1 MSPQA
6 RPRLGA
12 VVRGKGG
19 RGSRGATAART
30 PFVIL
35 IVTLLGGG
43 LIALLLLN
51 SAVNSDSF
59 KLDKLEKETTGYTDE
74 QQQLQQEV
82 NGYGAPG
89 ELERRAREL
98 GMVPGG
104 NPAFLGPDGSVHG
117 SPQRATAPP
126 PPPKPATTAPATPP
140 AGSTTSAT
148 SPATTAPP
156 ATTPPAAT
164 TTAPPPASPATT
176 SPGGAR

>member
-12 VVRGKGG
+12 VVRG

-140 AGSTTSAT
+140 AGSTTTPTTTSTTTST
-148 SPATTAPP
+148 SPATTA
-156 ATTPPAAT
+156 PPAAT

>member
-1 MSPQA
+1 MNPQA

-12 VVRGKGG
+12 VVRQKGG

-89 ELERRAREL
+89 ELERKAREL

-126 PPPKPATTAPATPP
+126 PPPKPATTPPSTPASTPPSGPATTGPATTPP
-140 AGSTTSAT
+140 AA
-148 SPATTAPP
+148 ATTQP
-156 ATTPPAAT
+156 APPAAT
-164 TTAPPPASPATT
+164 TTAPP
-176 SPGGAR
+176 GGAR